1 MRRYSSGPMLP
12 VEVYEP
18 IVKYLAE
25 DTRSLRNISLACR
38 YLRTIAQSI
47 LFSSVVFTGEAD
59 ETNQVLSTLESK
71 HSQVLSH
78 IRTLSLI
85 YRPRSMWLSDGDEPG
100 PWLLKL
106 IIKQAKDLR
115 AVQIGPFYF
124 QRYATEDEKHLV
136 VSPSEF
142 DDDDDEIF
150 KLSDSP
156 ESVATLISEAFPK
169 LEKIVLEE
177 VWSIPAE
184 DVQQWRRVKTL
195 QVPSTAL
202 IIRGSSDSSRS
213 RRIPEDHSLPA
224 PTALTVSQDLDR
236 DLDSKPQEWHGYSI
250 NFERIK
256 DLRMEITGNGEYRL
270 FNTIM
275 QACHHGLES
284 LRLFA
289 YREPWDQAL
298 NLSGLS
304 SLKSLSLVIEIID
317 DFANPVRVLSQIVNW
332 LNVCDLACLEELCL
346 YIHVDN
352 ERRGDWLLQIIEGK
366 ERTQHK
372 MSWRTINKKLGE
384 IFEAKKRTAVSLKL
398 SPSGN

>member
-1 MRRYSSGPMLP
+1 
-12 VEVYEP
+12 
-18 IVKYLAE
+18 
-25 DTRSLRNISLACR
+25 
-38 YLRTIAQSI
+38 
-47 LFSSVVFTGEAD
+47 
-59 ETNQVLSTLESK
+59 
-71 HSQVLSH
+71 
-78 IRTLSLI
+78 
-85 YRPRSMWLSDGDEPG
+85 MWLSDGDEPG
-100 PWLLKL
+100 PQLLKL

-115 AVQIGPFYF
+115 AVQI
-124 QRYATEDEKHLV
+124 EDEKHLV

-142 DDDDDEIF
+142 DDDDEIF
-150 KLSDSP
+150 RLSDSP

-184 DVQQWRRVKTL
+184 EVQQWRRVKTL
-195 QVPSTAL
+195 QVPSMAL
-202 IIRGSSDSSRS
+202 IIRDSSDSSSS

-224 PTALTVSQDLDR
+224 PTALTVSQDLDG
-236 DLDSKPQEWHGYSI
+236 DLYSKPQEWHGYSI

-256 DLRMEITGNGEYRL
+256 DLRMEITGNDEYRL
-270 FNTIM
+270 FNKIM

-298 NLSGLS
+298 NLSRLS
-304 SLKSLSLVIEIID
+304 LLKSLCLVIEIID
-317 DFANPVRVLSQIVNW
+317 DFANLVRVLSQIVKW
-332 LNVCDLACLEELCL
+332 LDVCDLACLEELCL

-352 ERRGDWLLQIIEGK
+352 EQRGNWLLQIIEGK

-372 MSWRTINKKLGE
+372 MSWRIINKKLGE

-398 SPSGN
+398 SPSGNLSWEKILEYIHEVMPSTKDQNFHLKDTEPGSEGG